1 MTGKTKAQLEGENI
15 VMRNVIDRMKAES
28 RDCSKCVYLKIAQ
41 ENPAIGAEPV
51 DDTARKRAKWLHKHG
66 VGGKHHGEWM
76 VSSAGSCWQCGD
88 CPGHALTAEEHS
100 RILSGQPFHKPP
112 KRRTP

>member
-28 RDCSKCVYLKIAQ
+28 RDCSQCVYLKIAQ
-41 ENPAIGAEPV
+41 ENPAVGTEPDMDGKTKAELEAENKILREKL
-51 DDTARKRAKWLHKHG
+51 DKYANADLARRRAMRAEL
-66 VGGKHHGEWM
+66 
-76 VSSAGSCWQCGD
+76 
-88 CPGHALTAEEHS
+88 AEEPIY
-100 RILSGQPFHKPP
+100 RAAGKPSP